1 MASDSDECESTGATQ
16 QVKQVVTIDVRGE
29 DIYVAHTRDG
39 RQTGSFV
46 ADNNSQSVDSIR
58 KKCIPYIRQK
68 ALFLCNDVTFCDRAF
83 LDHEWRV
90 WLADLSKEKRVGTER
105 SSD

>member
-1 MASDSDECESTGATQ
+1 M
-16 QVKQVVTIDVRGE
+16 KQVVTIDVRGE

-58 KKCIPYIRQK
+58 KKCIPFIRQK
-68 ALFLCNDVTFCDRAF
+68 ALFLCNDVVFCDRAF
-83 LDHEWRV
+83 LDHKWRV
-90 WLADLSKEKRVGTER
+90 WLTTFREEKNLGTER

>member
-1 MASDSDECESTGATQ
+1 MSKS
-16 QVKQVVTIDVRGE
+16 VVSISVRGDE
-29 DIYVAHTRDG
+29 IHVTAENGG
-39 RQTGSFV
+39 RVTGQFV
-46 ADNNSQSVDSIR
+46 ADNNSLSVSEIR

-68 ALFLCNDVTFCDRAF
+68 ALFLCDDVTFCDRAF
-83 LDHEWRV
+83 LDHGWRV